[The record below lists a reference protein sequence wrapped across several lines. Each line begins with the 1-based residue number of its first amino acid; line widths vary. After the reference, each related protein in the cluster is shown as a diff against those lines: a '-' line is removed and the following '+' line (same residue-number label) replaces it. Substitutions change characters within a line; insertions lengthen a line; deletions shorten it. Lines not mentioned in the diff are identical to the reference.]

1 MAALPITVSL
11 LALMLAL
18 PMTWALAQAPMA
30 ALPVMGVPMAEPV
43 AARPQDRVQDPQLRQ
58 ALQDLEN
65 QAASGAPAE
74 RARAAWL
81 LGLIHLHGAGVGQAP
96 ALADNWFEMAQTLG
110 EPWAPAGLAWCE
122 LEGCQ
127 GTANPAAARRWVLA
141 LRRFNLPRAQYLEW
155 LLDSRLA
162 PLQVATPQR
171 WPGTA
176 PPTPPTSPL
185 LRQAAQGGDI
195 HAMIE
200 LGLQS
205 VAAQQL
211 PEALGHFEDA
221 APRSAVA
228 VNNALLVR
236 ERLQAQRDAT
246 RAQPMEAEALLAAA
260 RRSHRGE
267 GVPANYVEAIRLYQL
282 AKLRGSVEAQKML
295 ALIYSRPTATGE
307 LDVAWMQQLA
317 NLDLSG
323 ATPRP
328 ASGATSRSLQREPS
342 PLVDLL
348 PPVWRERMAA
358 LPR

>member
-1 MAALPITVSL
+1 MAALPISMRF
-11 LALMLAL
+11 LAIMSAL

-30 ALPVMGVPMAEPV
+30 ALSVMGAPMAEPV
-43 AARPQDRVQDPQLRQ
+43 AARPQDSVQDPQLRQ

-65 QAASGAPAE
+65 QAASGAQSE

-96 ALADNWFEMAQTLG
+96 AQAGNWFELAQSLG

-122 LEGCQ
+122 LEACQ
-127 GTANPAAARRWVLA
+127 GAANPAAARRWVVA
-141 LRRFNLPRAQYLEW
+141 LRRVNLPRAQYLEW
-155 LLDSRLA
+155 LLDNLQA

-171 WPGTA
+171 GPG
-176 PPTPPTSPL
+176 PPPQRPGSQL
-185 LRQAAQGGDI
+185 LGQAARGGDI

-205 VAAQQL
+205 VAAQRL
-211 PEALGHFEDA
+211 TEALGHFEDA
-221 APRSAVA
+221 APRSMVA
-228 VNNALLVR
+228 ANNAALVR
-236 ERLQAQRDAT
+236 ERLQAQRDAA
-246 RAQPMEAEALLAAA
+246 RAEPMGAEALLAAA

-295 ALIYSRPTATGE
+295 ALIYSRPSTTGE

-317 NLDLSG
+317 YLDLSG
-323 ATPRP
+323 DTPRP
-328 ASGATSRSLQREPS
+328 ASPTASRSLQREPS

-348 PPVWRERMAA
+348 PTAWRERIAP
-358 LPR
+358 LR

>member
-1 MAALPITVSL
+1 MTQRSIPVRL
-11 LALMLAL
+11 LAMMSAL

-30 ALPVMGVPMAEPV
+30 ALPVMGAPMAEPV
-43 AARPQDRVQDPQLRQ
+43 AARPQDIVQDPELRQ
-58 ALQDLEN
+58 ALQALEN
-65 QAASGAPAE
+65 QAARGLQPE

-81 LGLIHLHGAGVGQAP
+81 LGLIHLHGAGVSQAP
-96 ALADNWFEMAQTLG
+96 AQASSWFELAQTLG

-127 GTANPAAARRWVLA
+127 GASNPASARRWIVA
-141 LRRFNLPRAQYLEW
+141 LRRVNLPRAQYLEW

-162 PLQVATPQR
+162 PLQVAAPQR
-171 WPGTA
+171 GPGA
-176 PPTPPTSPL
+176 PPPKPPGSL
-185 LRQAAQGGDI
+185 LLQQAARGGDL

-205 VAAQQL
+205 VAAQRL
-211 PEALGHFEDA
+211 TEALGHFEDA

-228 VNNALLVR
+228 ANNAALVR
-236 ERLQAQRDAT
+236 ERLQSQQDAT
-246 RAQPMEAEALLAAA
+246 RTEPMGAEALLAAA

-267 GVPANYVEAIRLYQL
+267 GAPANYVEAIRLYQL
-282 AKLRGSVEAQKML
+282 AKLSGSIEANKML
-295 ALIYSRPTATGE
+295 ALIYSRTTTTGE

-323 ATPRP
+323 DTPRP
-328 ASGATSRSLQREPS
+328 ASPASSRSLQREPS

-348 PPVWRERMAA
+348 PAVWRQRMAA

>member
-1 MAALPITVSL
+1 MAALPRQLAVMLTLSAILAIAPAAELPTVGTQTL
-11 LALMLAL
+11 
-18 PMTWALAQAPMA
+18 
-30 ALPVMGVPMAEPV
+30 EPI
-43 AARPQDRVQDPQLRQ
+43 AARPLDSVPDPALRQ
-58 ALQDLEN
+58 ALQALEG
-65 QAASGAPAE
+65 QAAAGAAS
-74 RARAAWL
+74 ARGQAAWL
-81 LGLIHLHGAGVGQAP
+81 LGLIHLHGAGVNQSPAQAQS
-96 ALADNWFEMAQTLG
+96 WFELAHELG
-110 EPWAPAGLAWCE
+110 EPWASAGLAWCE
-122 LEGCQ
+122 IEGCQ
-127 GTANPAAARRWVLA
+127 RLTNPAAARRWVVT

-171 WPGTA
+171 GPGTA
-176 PPTPPTSPL
+176 PPTSPGSTL
-185 LRQAAQGGDI
+185 LGQAAQGGDI

-205 VAAQQL
+205 VAAQRL
-211 PEALGHFEDA
+211 TEALGHFEDA
-221 APRSAVA
+221 APRSTVA
-228 VNNALLVR
+228 ANNAALVR
-236 ERLQAQRDAT
+236 ERLQVLRDAT
-246 RAQPMEAEALLAAA
+246 RAEPMDAEALLTAA

-317 NLDLSG
+317 KLDLSG

-328 ASGATSRSLQREPS
+328 AISATSRSLQREPS

>member
-1 MAALPITVSL
+1 MAFLPRRLTVMLTLSAI
-11 LALMLAL
+11 LAI
-18 PMTWALAQAPMA
+18 APA
-30 ALPVMGVPMAEPV
+30 AELPVMSAQTIEPV
-43 AARPQDRVQDPQLRQ
+43 AARPLDSITDPTLRQ
-58 ALQDLEN
+58 ALQTLEG
-65 QAASGAPAE
+65 QAAAGAAT
-74 RARAAWL
+74 ARGQAAWL
-81 LGLIHLHGAGVGQAP
+81 LGLIHMHGAGVSQSP
-96 ALADNWFEMAQTLG
+96 AMAQSWFELAQVLG
-110 EPWAPAGLAWCE
+110 DPWASAGLAWCE
-122 LEGCQ
+122 IDGCQ
-127 GTANPAAARRWVLA
+127 RLANPAAARRWIVA
-141 LRRFNLPRAQYLEW
+141 LRQVNLPRAQYLEW

-171 WPGTA
+171 GPATV
-176 PPTPPTSPL
+176 PPTLPASTL

-205 VAAQQL
+205 VAAQRL
-211 PEALGHFEDA
+211 NEALGHFEDA

-228 VNNALLVR
+228 ALNAMLVR
-236 ERLQAQRDAT
+236 ERLQAQRDAKQ
-246 RAQPMEAEALLAAA
+246 AEPMGAEALLAAA
-260 RRSHRGE
+260 HRNHRGE

-282 AKLRGSVEAQKML
+282 AKLRGSIEAQKML

-317 NLDLSG
+317 YLDLSG

-328 ASGATSRSLQREPS
+328 ASPAASRSLQRELS

-348 PPVWRERMAA
+348 PPVWRERITP

>member
-1 MAALPITVSL
+1 MAFLPRHCAVMLTLTAI
-11 LALMLAL
+11 LAIAPAAGL
-18 PMTWALAQAPMA
+18 PMVGAQT
-30 ALPVMGVPMAEPV
+30 LEPI
-43 AARPQDRVQDPQLRQ
+43 AARPLDSVPDPVLRQ
-58 ALQDLEN
+58 ALQGLEG
-65 QAASGAPAE
+65 QVAAGPAS
-74 RARAAWL
+74 ARGQAAWL
-81 LGLIHLHGAGVGQAP
+81 LGLIHLHGAGVNPSPAQAQS
-96 ALADNWFEMAQTLG
+96 WFELAQTFDD
-110 EPWAPAGLAWCE
+110 PWASAGLAWCE
-122 LEGCQ
+122 IDGCQ
-127 GTANPAAARRWVLA
+127 RLANPAAARPWVVA
-141 LRRFNLPRAQYLEW
+141 LRRINLARAQYLEW
-155 LLDSRLA
+155 LLDSRLT
-162 PLQVATPQR
+162 PLQVATPQ
-171 WPGTA
+171 PGSGTA
-176 PPTPPTSPL
+176 QPTSPDSAL

-205 VAAQQL
+205 VAAQRL
-211 PEALGHFEDA
+211 AEALGHFEDA

-228 VNNALLVR
+228 ANNAALVR

-246 RAQPMEAEALLAAA
+246 GAEPMDAEALLTAA

-267 GVPANYVEAIRLYQL
+267 GAPANYVEAIRLYQL

-295 ALIYSRPTATGE
+295 ALIYSRPTATGA

-317 NLDLSG
+317 NLDVSG

-328 ASGATSRSLQREPS
+328 ASAATSRSLQREPS